1 MRSASWFLGVSVGGS
16 GNAGLRMAE
25 LLNILGLGLKWW
37 MIWEMKDLN
46 NQNSAAKKYKVE
58 NHTRQIQPVIIN
70 LHAFSPKWLMPEP
83 NGDSHMFGSVRWNV
97 LI

>member
-1 MRSASWFLGVSVGGS
+1 
-16 GNAGLRMAE
+16 MA
-25 LLNILGLGLKWW
+25 ILGLGLKWW

-46 NQNSAAKKYKVE
+46 NQNSAAKRYKVE

-70 LHAFSPKWLMPEP
+70 LYAFSPKRLMPEP
-83 NGDSHMFGSVRWNV
+83 HGDSHMFGLARLNI

>member
-1 MRSASWFLGVSVGGS
+1 MVPRRLSRWIWKCGS
-16 GNAGLRMAE
+16 NLDLE
-25 LLNILGLGLKWW
+25 WLNILGLGLKWW

-46 NQNSAAKKYKVE
+46 NQNSAAKRYKVE

-70 LHAFSPKWLMPEP
+70 LHAFSPKRLMPEP
-83 NGDSHMFGSVRWNV
+83 HGDSHMFGLARLNI